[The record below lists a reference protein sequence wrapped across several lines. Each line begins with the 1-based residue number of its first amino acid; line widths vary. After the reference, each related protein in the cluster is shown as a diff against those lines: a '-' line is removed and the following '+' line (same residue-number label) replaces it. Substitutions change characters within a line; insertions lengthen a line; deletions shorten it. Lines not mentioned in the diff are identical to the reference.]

1 MVITKDIFMRKY
13 EYLEQEI
20 HKITLKLC
28 GGRAYTQREGSREG
42 VVNYCAW
49 VEIMRDK
56 KMLDALTQ
64 KREDIQMQV
73 RLQHV

>member
-1 MVITKDIFMRKY
+1 MRKY

-28 GGRAYTQREGSREG
+28 GGRAYTQSEG
-42 VVNYCAW
+42 VVNYYAW
-49 VEIMRDK
+49 VEILRDK

-64 KREDIQMQV
+64 KKEKMFRH
-73 RLQHV
+73 L